1 LISLSLSLYLGN
13 RTETRGNSAA
23 NNVQERKQPNSEACQ
38 GLFTAVELNDALTLR
53 ELLDGGDVDKDSTDK
68 NGNTPLHVAAEMGHK
83 AVAQVGVSAY
93 TSTHL
98 GGTWEG
104 CTYMYSH
111 THSARPPTTEWW
123 NWLRLEPGARAW
135 AAERESSVF
144 RHSLDKS
151 DRDSLS
157 LSP

>member
-1 LISLSLSLYLGN
+1 MGN

-83 AVAQVGVSAY
+83 AVAQVVVSAY
-93 TSTHL
+93 TSNPP
-98 GGTWEG
+98 GGHVG
-104 CTYMYSH
+104 GLYIYVQ
-111 THSARPPTTEWW
+111 PY
-123 NWLRLEPGARAW
+123 
-135 AAERESSVF
+135 
-144 RHSLDKS
+144 
-151 DRDSLS
+151 SLS
-157 LSP
+157 SSSHHRVVELAPTRAGGAGLGSRKRELGVPTLSRQK